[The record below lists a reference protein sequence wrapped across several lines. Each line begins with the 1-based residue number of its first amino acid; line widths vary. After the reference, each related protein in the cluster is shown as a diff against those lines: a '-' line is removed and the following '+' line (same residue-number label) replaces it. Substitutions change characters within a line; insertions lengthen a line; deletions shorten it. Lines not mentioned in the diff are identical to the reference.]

1 MNRQRQ
7 KKKKSVA
14 NISLYVII
22 GFVIAAIL
30 FGVLFD
36 LISTKIEKQTYPRKY
51 SELVEK
57 YSAEFGVPESIIYAV
72 IKAESNFDKT
82 AVSSADPPAL
92 GLMQLQEETY
102 EWVSSYLLKETP
114 SAFDIYDP
122 DTNIR
127 NGTRYLA
134 YLYGRFGNWD
144 TVFAAYNAGPGN
156 VSKWL
161 ENSEYSDNGETLK
174 YIPFKETRNY
184 VKKVNS
190 FRDTYERLYYSNEN

>member
-1 MNRQRQ
+1 MNIQRT
-7 KKKKSVA
+7 KRKKSG
-14 NISLYVII
+14 ISAWII
-22 GFVIAAIL
+22 LGILLAAIV

-36 LISTKIEKQTYPRKY
+36 IIATHIEKQTYPKKY
-51 SELVEK
+51 AEFVEK
-57 YSAEFGVPESIIYAV
+57 YSDAYGVPETIIYAV
-72 IKAESNFDKT
+72 IKAESNFDRT
-82 AVSSADPPAL
+82 AVSSAEPPAL

-102 EWVSSYLLKETP
+102 EWVASYLLKETP

-122 DTNIR
+122 ETNIR

-161 ENSEYSDNGETLK
+161 EDSEYSDDGETLK
-174 YIPFKETRNY
+174 YIPFKETRGY
-184 VKKVNS
+184 VEKVNR
-190 FRDTYERLYYSNEN
+190 FRETYERLYYSN

>member
-1 MNRQRQ
+1 MNIQRT
-7 KKKKSVA
+7 KRKKSG
-14 NISLYVII
+14 ISAWII
-22 GFVIAAIL
+22 LGILLAAIV

-36 LISTKIEKQTYPRKY
+36 LVVTHIEKQTYPKKY
-51 SELVEK
+51 AEFVEK
-57 YSAEFGVPESIIYAV
+57 YSDAYGVPETIIYAV
-72 IKAESNFDKT
+72 IKAESNFDRT
-82 AVSSADPPAL
+82 AVSSAEPPAL

-102 EWVSSYLLKETP
+102 KWVASYLLKETP

-122 DTNIR
+122 ETNIR

-161 ENSEYSDNGETLK
+161 EDSEYSDDGETLK
-174 YIPFKETRNY
+174 YIPFKETRGY
-184 VKKVNS
+184 VEKVNR
-190 FRDTYERLYYSNEN
+190 FRETYERLYYSN

>member
-1 MNRQRQ
+1 MNIQRQ
-7 KKKKSVA
+7 KKKKSIIDISFYVLIGIVA
-14 NISLYVII
+14 
-22 GFVIAAIL
+22 AAIL
-30 FGVLFD
+30 FGVLYD
-36 LISTKIEKQTYPRKY
+36 VIVGETEKRTYPRMY
-51 SELVEK
+51 SAFVEK
-57 YSAEFGVPESIIYAV
+57 YCADYGVPETIVYAV

-82 AVSSADPPAL
+82 AVSSADTPAL
-92 GLMQLQEETY
+92 GLMQLTEETY

-122 DTNIR
+122 ATNIR

-134 YLYGRFGNWD
+134 YLYGRFDNWD

-161 ENSEYSDNGETLK
+161 EDSECSDDGVTLK

-184 VKKVNS
+184 VKKVNK
-190 FRDTYERLYYSNEN
+190 FRDTYERLYYSNEK

>member
-1 MNRQRQ
+1 MNIQRQ
-7 KKKKSVA
+7 KKKKGVTS
-14 NISLYVII
+14 ISFRVILGI
-22 GFVIAAIL
+22 LIVAIL

-36 LISTKIEKQTYPRKY
+36 FISTQIEKRTYPRKY
-51 SELVEK
+51 SEFVEK
-57 YSAEFGVPESIIYAV
+57 YSAEFGVPESVVYAV

-82 AVSSADPPAL
+82 AVSSADTPAL
-92 GLMQLQEETY
+92 GLMQLTEETY
-102 EWVSSYLLKETP
+102 EWVASYLLKEKP

-122 DTNIR
+122 ETNIR

-161 ENSEYSDNGETLK
+161 ENSKYSDDSETLK
-174 YIPFKETRNY
+174 EIPFKETRNY
-184 VKKVNS
+184 VKKVNK
-190 FRDTYERLYYSNEN
+190 FRDVYERLYYSNEK